1 MLTCLFEDNG
11 KTSLRHVTVTA
22 IVIKDDKVLL
32 GKRGA
37 VKDRIILE
45 IGKWA
50 LLGGYFDRNEN
61 LKQAI
66 QREVLEES
74 GWTIDNLILFRIND
88 NPDRP
93 KEDRQNVDMLFIAD
107 AVKQTGQPD
116 SEMTELKWYKLD
128 NLPKREEI
136 AFDHAEN
143 IDLYKKY
150 KQENFSLPIL
160 G

>member
-1 MLTCLFEDNG
+1 MLSCLFEDNG

-22 IVIKDDKVLL
+22 IVTNGNKILL
-32 GKRGA
+32 GKRA
-37 VKDRIILE
+37 SVPNRIILE

-50 LLGGYFDRNEN
+50 LLGGYFERNEN
-61 LKQAI
+61 LKKAI
-66 QREVLEES
+66 AREVLEES
-74 GWTIDNLILFRIND
+74 GWTIDKLVLFRIND
-88 NPDRP
+88 NPARP
-93 KEDRQNVDMLFIAD
+93 KEDRQNVDIVFIGKAI
-107 AVKQTGQPD
+107 KQTGQPD
-116 SEMTELKWYKLD
+116 KEMSEIKWFDLN
-128 NLPKREEI
+128 NLPELYEI